1 MSKANRIKNTNFIN
15 IQGFMCNQL
24 KLTDNK
30 LLVYALIYGFS
41 QDGESWFTGS
51 LEYIAQWIGKDRKNI
66 YPRYL
71 KPLVDENL
79 LEKKDEIVNG
89 IKYVKYRAIVPEWVK
104 TNDCTQNED
113 TILKNDSECH
123 QTEKKTVLKM
133 RNNNISLNNLNNIFV
148 VNEKRIKDKISLCKE
163 KWNEAYRTD
172 EYSNKAEQFMIDSF
186 NCFSNENQIRKIN
199 SLSDEDLKSLFD
211 IAFGIIDD
219 SSTYSNIDNPKKFFS
234 GEIKRRINK
243 IQLS

>member
-1 MSKANRIKNTNFIN
+1 MNIGKIKNTNFIN
-15 IQGFMCNQL
+15 IQGFMRNQL
-24 KLTDNK
+24 KLTNNK
-30 LLVYALIYGFS
+30 LLVYALIYGFT

-89 IKYVKYRAIVPEWVK
+89 IKYVKYRAIVPKWVEI
-104 TNDCTQNED
+104 NDCTQNED
-113 TILKNDSECH
+113 TIFKNDGRCT
-123 QTEKKTVLKM
+123 QNEKETVLKM
-133 RNNNISLNNLNNIFV
+133 RDNNISLNNLNTNIA
-148 VNEKRIKDKISLCKE
+148 VNEKQIKDKISSRKE
-163 KWNEAYRTD
+163 NWNEAYRTD

-211 IAFGIIDD
+211 IALGLVCKDPE
-219 SSTYSNIDNPKKFFS
+219 YSKINNNKKFYS
-234 GEIKRRINK
+234 SQIKNILNNVE
-243 IQLS
+243 